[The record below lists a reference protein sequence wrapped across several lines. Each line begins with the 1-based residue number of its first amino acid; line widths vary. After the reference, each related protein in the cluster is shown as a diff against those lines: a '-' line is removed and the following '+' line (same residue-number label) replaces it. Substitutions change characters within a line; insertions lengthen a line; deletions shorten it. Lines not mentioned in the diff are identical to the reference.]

1 MRGVCTSP
9 LGVPFASREQLASTG
24 RLQRCGGRS
33 TAPVVPRAHAS
44 MQGAAAAQ
52 GPVAPVRRVLVPCRS
67 RGLRACACGVRLST
81 SRGHARPCLTPPV
94 ALAQSK
100 CPFASLAD
108 FIIKED
114 AARPPRLTPLGKALF
129 AQPKPQTGSAVL
141 WLHHGSPGQDTPG
154 KLVTGL
160 RRLTHAEEFLQA
172 RFGELPSRQG
182 VAGARLT
189 PGFLRRAAAPRAAVT
204 APTSLA

>member
-1 MRGVCTSP
+1 M
-9 LGVPFASREQLASTG
+9 
-24 RLQRCGGRS
+24 
-33 TAPVVPRAHAS
+33 
-44 MQGAAAAQ
+44 
-52 GPVAPVRRVLVPCRS
+52 
-67 RGLRACACGVRLST
+67 
-81 SRGHARPCLTPPV
+81 

-172 RFGELPSRQG
+172 RFGELPTFFR
-182 VAGARLT
+182 VLLWRT
-189 PGFLRRAAAPRAAVT
+189 PDPGFAFLRRAAAPRAAVT